1 MARATA
7 YLASASADPRPAA
20 SLPTQSRQI
29 SGRTGRAAAAARFAT
44 LEKNITPHSLR
55 HSYATH
61 LMEAG
66 VDLIE
71 VQKFLGHHS
80 ILTTARYTHLTDQT
94 KHHAIERI
102 NGLMD
107 RFPIAWGNVK

>member
-1 MARATA
+1 MRGERQHAHGSRRRAEDVT
-7 YLASASADPRPAA
+7 P
-20 SLPTQSRQI
+20 
-29 SGRTGRAAAAARFAT
+29 SGLGLRSK
-44 LEKNITPHSLR
+44 KNITPHSLR

-61 LMEAG
+61 LIEAG

-107 RFPIAWGNVK
+107 GFRITWGSVK

>member
-1 MARATA
+1 MRGERHHADGSCRRTEGFAPSGAR
-7 YLASASADPRPAA
+7 LRPK
-20 SLPTQSRQI
+20 
-29 SGRTGRAAAAARFAT
+29 
-44 LEKNITPHSLR
+44 KNITPHSLR

-61 LMEAG
+61 LIEAG

-107 RFPIAWGNVK
+107 GFSISWGQVK

>member
-1 MARATA
+1 M
-7 YLASASADPRPAA
+7 RP
-20 SLPTQSRQI
+20 T
-29 SGRTGRAAAAARFAT
+29 
-44 LEKNITPHSLR
+44 
-55 HSYATH
+55 
-61 LMEAG
+61 G

-94 KHHAIERI
+94 KHHAIEHI

-107 RFPIAWGNVK
+107 GFAIGWREVK